1 MTTPWQ
7 TIFRRWYVMLAM
19 SFLASIWAI
28 GAFGRE
34 IELAQEDG
42 VETAELELADDEQAD
57 PLPRPQRRD
66 AEVEQVLEQV
76 SLQFL
81 AAADEEPETADSN
94 SMPADVD
101 VPQLD
106 NEDSTPSGEQPSG
119 KAINLDGKKLLSP
132 SQVQHRW
139 EEGTFDWVFRN
150 GDNGLGMF
158 SLQSTSSRELSFDD
172 PSKFDINFEYSI
184 HFLSGPLKSDLPPRL
199 FDLYFNVHWLQQLG
213 DGIGFDA
220 NFDLGLYTDFE
231 DSVRKGWR
239 YPGRALAF
247 WNLDGQEGTNESS
260 ELTLLGGIEFF
271 DTARLRAIPA
281 AGLIWQPDEN
291 LRYELYFPRPQIK
304 WRLSHDDESDQWL
317 YLRGELVASAWAIE
331 RSNGDGDV
339 VSLIEKRIAVGVETR
354 SWESDGETSFME
366 IGYVFDRHL
375 EYGSRR
381 GNSDPSNG
389 IMFRLG
395 GRY

>member
-1 MTTPWQ
+1 MTSTLLP
-7 TIFRRWYVMLAM
+7 TLRRCYAILAVVA
-19 SFLASIWAI
+19 LAHAWAPDV
-28 GAFGRE
+28 FCRE
-34 IELAQEDG
+34 IELTEEAE
-42 VETAELELADDEQAD
+42 VEQAELDMVDDELEV
-57 PLPRPQRRD
+57 PLMRPKRRD
-66 AEVEQVLEQV
+66 AGVQQVLEQV
-76 SLQFL
+76 SLQL
-81 AAADEEPETADSN
+81 LADEEDEPTAEESDSESTDAAVPN
-94 SMPADVD
+94 S
-101 VPQLD
+101 
-106 NEDSTPSGEQPSG
+106 NESTSKSSNEQPSG
-119 KAINLDGKKLLSP
+119 KAVDIDGKKVLSP

-139 EEGTFDWVFRN
+139 EEGSFDWVFRN
-150 GDNGLGMF
+150 GENGLGMF

-213 DGIGFDA
+213 DGIGVDA

-247 WNLDGQEGTNESS
+247 WNLDGNDGTDEVS

-281 AGLIWQPDEN
+281 GGLIWQPDETV
-291 LRYELYFPRPQIK
+291 RYELYFPRPQVK
-304 WRLSHDDESDQWL
+304 WRLSHDEESDQWL
-317 YLRGELVASAWAIE
+317 YLRGELMASAWAIE
-331 RSNGDGDV
+331 RSNGDRDV
-339 VSLIEKRIAVGVETR
+339 VSLSEKRIALGLETR
-354 SWESDGETSFME
+354 SWETDGETSFME

-375 EYGSRR
+375 EYGSGR
-381 GNSDPSNG
+381 GNAEPSSAM
-389 IMFRLG
+389 MFRLG